1 MTACNV
7 ALWTDVQTLTSGAAR
22 ELPKL
27 AILHASGVLQVI
39 LQVHGTNYL
48 FKGYL
53 PACCTCCL
61 TQGTFRAARR
71 S

>member
-7 ALWTDVQTLTSGAAR
+7 ALWTDVQTLTSIAAR

-39 LQVHGTNYL
+39 LQGHGTNYL
-48 FKGYL
+48 FKG
-53 PACCTCCL
+53 
-61 TQGTFRAARR
+61 
-71 S
+71 